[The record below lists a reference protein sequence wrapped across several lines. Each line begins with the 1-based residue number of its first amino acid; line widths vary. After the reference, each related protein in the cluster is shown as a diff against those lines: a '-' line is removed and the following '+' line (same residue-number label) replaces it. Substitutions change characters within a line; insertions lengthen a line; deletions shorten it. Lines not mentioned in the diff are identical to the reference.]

1 MLNDLLTLTKIR
13 EGDIKAFED
22 VFRRYYSP
30 LCWYAMSI
38 TGSMEAAEE
47 IVEELFYGF
56 GRDRESLP
64 LFRSMKSYLYVAV
77 RNQSFQYCEHLE
89 VRNKYRE
96 FVLSRKGRTQDS
108 SPQEEIEYQ
117 ELRHLIDTTL
127 ARMPERRLRIFRMHR
142 MEGKKYA
149 EIASQLSLSVKTVEA
164 EMTKALKALKKEIE
178 NYIIRT

>member
-56 GRDRESLP
+56 WRDRERLP

-77 RNQSFQYCEHLE
+77 RNQSF
-89 VRNKYRE
+89 
-96 FVLSRKGRTQDS
+96 S
-108 SPQEEIEYQ
+108 I
-117 ELRHLIDTTL
+117 LRASGGEKQISGVCSLAEGADT
-127 ARMPERRLRIFRMHR
+127 
-142 MEGKKYA
+142 G
-149 EIASQLSLSVKTVEA
+149 
-164 EMTKALKALKKEIE
+164 
-178 NYIIRT
+178 

>member
-47 IVEELFYGF
+47 IVE
-56 GRDRESLP
+56 D
-64 LFRSMKSYLYVAV
+64 
-77 RNQSFQYCEHLE
+77 CEHLE

>member
-1 MLNDLLTLTKIR
+1 MLNDLLILAKIR

-56 GRDRESLP
+56 WKNRESLP
-64 LFRSMKSYLYVAV
+64 IFRSMKSYLYAAV
-77 RNQSFQYCEHLE
+77 RNQSFQYCEHQE
-89 VRNKYRE
+89 VRNRYRE
-96 FVLSRKGRTQDS
+96 FVLSGEDQAQDVG
-108 SPQEEIEYQ
+108 PQEQMEYS
-117 ELRHLIDTTL
+117 ELKRLIDITL
-127 ARMPERRLRIFRMHR
+127 TGMPERRLRIFRMHR
-142 MEGKKYA
+142 VEGKKYT

-164 EMTKALKALKKEIE
+164 EMTKALKTLRKEIE
-178 NYIIRT
+178 NYIIKT